1 MKTKLFALLLCLIV
15 LLSGIPAAHADS
27 VPYTVAQVESLC
39 DGIVAFKAAQSGD
52 DGAQAWLNDGLCEA
66 AGTTAEFYVIGLSQW
81 GDFDCGAY
89 EKSLLRYLETHEV
102 YSASSRLKYA
112 LALSASGSTDRY
124 IADTADEAIGEL
136 GLMSL
141 VFGLHLLNN
150 GYESRLY
157 STDRLIGE
165 ILSRQLSDGGWAVIG
180 SSGDVDVTAMVLQA
194 LAPHTYRSDVWN
206 AVSAGV
212 DLLSRL
218 QQDSGAFKGM
228 GVENCESTAQVLTAL
243 SDLGIDAQRDGRFIK
258 NGRTVLD
265 GMLQYRNAD
274 GSFSHVGGGFNESAT
289 VQAFY
294 SLVAYLRSQYGQSPL
309 YVLDHAAHSVPG
321 TPKENNPVSHSPA
334 DSQRDNDDDPQ
345 QAQNEQSPSA
355 KPNATQSATIAATQT
370 VGTVA
375 PTELPA
381 VKPTYG
387 GFQPAAT
394 ADQEKLGRTAT
405 ADQTGNGGYKLYAVL
420 GILGAG
426 VVACLILFLLKKRSG
441 KNFIAVA
448 ILVAVGVLFVLLTNF
463 QSARSYHEDV
473 KEDGDFTV
481 TMTIRCDTILGRE
494 KKNRYIPDDGIVLE
508 ETEFS
513 ATEGET
519 VFDVLIDAAKHYG
532 VPVDNRGAQGAAYIA
547 AINYLY
553 EFDYG
558 DLSGWMYRVNG
569 KFPDVGCQSCYLSP
583 GDRIEWLYTT
593 DIGHDLD

>member
-1 MKTKLFALLLCLIV
+1 MKTKLFALLLCLIFAV
-15 LLSGIPAAHADS
+15 SGVAAAHADS

-39 DGIVAFKAAQSGD
+39 DGIVAFKAAESGD
-52 DGAQAWLNDGLCEA
+52 YSAQAWLDDGLCDA
-66 AGTTAEFYVIGLSQW
+66 AGSTAEFYVIGLSQW

-89 EKSLLRYLETHEV
+89 EMALLSYLDTHEV

-112 LALSASGSTDRY
+112 LALSAAGSTNRY
-124 IADTADEAIGEL
+124 ITDTADEAIGGM

-141 VFGLHLLNN
+141 IFGLHLLNN

-157 STDRLIGE
+157 STDGLVSE
-165 ILSRQLSDGGWAVIG
+165 ILSWQLSDGGWAVIG
-180 SSGDVDVTAMVLQA
+180 SNGDVDVTAMALQA
-194 LAPHTYRSDVWN
+194 LAPHTYRSDVWS
-206 AVSAGV
+206 AVNAGV

-243 SDLGIDAQRDGRFIK
+243 SDLGIDAQRDGRFVK
-258 NGRTVLD
+258 NGHSVLD
-265 GMLQYRNAD
+265 GMLQYRNSN

-294 SLVAYLRSQYGQSPL
+294 ALVAYLRFQYGQGPL
-309 YVLDHAAHSVPG
+309 YVLDHAVHSIPE
-321 TPKENNPVSHSPA
+321 TPQENSGGQKHDSPF
-334 DSQRDNDDDPQ
+334 SQENVDYPQ
-345 QAQNEQSPSA
+345 EQNSQSPSA
-355 KPNATQSATIAATQT
+355 KPNATQSATVSATQA
-370 VGTVA
+370 GETVA
-375 PTELPA
+375 STQPA
-381 VKPTYG
+381 TVKPTYG

-394 ADQEKLGRTAT
+394 ADQEKVGKSAT
-405 ADQTGNGGYKLYAVL
+405 PDQAGSGGYKLYAVI
-420 GILGAG
+420 GIIGAG
-426 VVACLILFLLKKRSG
+426 GVACLILFLLKKRSK

-448 ILVAVGVLFVLLTNF
+448 VLAAAGVLFILLTNF
-463 QSARSYHEDV
+463 QSAESYHEEV

-481 TMTIRCDTILGRE
+481 TMTIRCDTILGME
-494 KKNRYIPDDGIVLE
+494 KKNRHIPDDGVILE
-508 ETEFS
+508 ETAFS
-513 ATEGET
+513 VSEGET
-519 VFDVLIDAAKHYG
+519 VFDVLIDAVKLYG

-569 KFPDVGCQSCYLSP
+569 RFPDVGCQSCFLSP
-583 GDRIEWLYTT
+583 GDKIEWLYTT